1 MFVDIVIETTTQKS
15 DRTTYTEIWNRL
27 IRQQRKAIVTRC
39 FDPID
44 KRFVF
49 QAWLKRRQTRFL
61 SPPTL

>member
-1 MFVDIVIETTTQKS
+1 MFVDIVIDTTTQKS
-15 DRTTYTEIWNRL
+15 DRTTYTEIWDRL

-49 QAWLKRRQTRFL
+49 QAWIKRRQIRFL
-61 SPPTL
+61 SSLTL